1 MKDICNENIMM
12 KEGRFDEKT
21 LRSRSCVARV
31 FFIRIKDSKIVVVVA
46 AKLCTFSQSL

>member
-1 MKDICNENIMM
+1 MM